1 MNQKESFKRLIQLTL
16 AGVCILLQ
24 TLVYRYIWYYYISWE
39 MKSRIGLGFWNR
51 GNTLLILLYAVLML
65 AFMQMYGGLKIGY
78 YRITDT
84 IFSQYFASVFV
95 DVITFVQLSLMMVQL
110 VNIFYLLTM
119 LAADFAIVVVWN
131 IIAGFIYRAIFS
143 PRQML
148 LIHGDR
154 PFDDIIQKFNTRKDR
169 YDVCKTISYREGY
182 ERLYDEILQRYD
194 AVVLWDI
201 PVDVRNKIIK
211 YCYGKSIRVY
221 IMPKITDVLLKG
233 ADQMNLF
240 DTPILLIREYNL
252 TMEERFIKRTADI
265 ICSLI
270 LIVLT
275 SPFMV
280 LTALLVKLYDG
291 GPVLYKQTRVTENNR
306 EFTIMKFRSMRVD
319 AEKDGVARLASKGD
333 SRITPIGKFIR
344 KVRLDELPQLFNIL
358 VGDMTFIGP
367 RPERPEIIKQYME
380 MMPEFAF
387 RTKVKAGLAGYA
399 QVYGK
404 YNTTPYDKLKLDLYY
419 IENYSFWLDVQLA
432 LLTLKILLTPDSTEG
447 IESSQ
452 ITAMRESNEQLKIK
466 KEKLDREARER
477 VEREQKER
485 GLLQKI
491 KDSTETNEEDKE
503 EL

>member
-39 MKSRIGLGFWNR
+39 MKARIGLKFWNR

-169 YDVCKTISYREGY
+169 YDVCQTISYREGY

-280 LTALLVKLYDG
+280 LTALMVKLYDG

-419 IENYSFWLDVQLA
+419 IENYTFWLDVQLA

-452 ITAMRESNEQLKIK
+452 ITAMRESNEQLRLKR
-466 KEKLDREARER
+466 EQLDKEARER
-477 VEREQKER
+477 VEREYAER
-485 GLLQKI
+485 QGQSS
-491 KDSTETNEEDKE
+491 DN
-503 EL
+503 

>member
-1 MNQKESFKRLIQLTL
+1 
-16 AGVCILLQ
+16 
-24 TLVYRYIWYYYISWE
+24 
-39 MKSRIGLGFWNR
+39 
-51 GNTLLILLYAVLML
+51 
-65 AFMQMYGGLKIGY
+65 
-78 YRITDT
+78 
-84 IFSQYFASVFV
+84 
-95 DVITFVQLSLMMVQL
+95 
-110 VNIFYLLTM
+110 
-119 LAADFAIVVVWN
+119 
-131 IIAGFIYRAIFS
+131 
-143 PRQML
+143 
-148 LIHGDR
+148 
-154 PFDDIIQKFNTRKDR
+154 
-169 YDVCKTISYREGY
+169 
-182 ERLYDEILQRYD
+182 
-194 AVVLWDI
+194 
-201 PVDVRNKIIK
+201 
-211 YCYGKSIRVY
+211 
-221 IMPKITDVLLKG
+221 
-233 ADQMNLF
+233 
-240 DTPILLIREYNL
+240 
-252 TMEERFIKRTADI
+252 
-265 ICSLI
+265 
-270 LIVLT
+270 
-275 SPFMV
+275 MV

-477 VEREQKER
+477 IEKEQKER
-485 GLLQKI
+485 GLLQEI

>member
-1 MNQKESFKRLIQLTL
+1 
-16 AGVCILLQ
+16 
-24 TLVYRYIWYYYISWE
+24 
-39 MKSRIGLGFWNR
+39 
-51 GNTLLILLYAVLML
+51 
-65 AFMQMYGGLKIGY
+65 
-78 YRITDT
+78 
-84 IFSQYFASVFV
+84 
-95 DVITFVQLSLMMVQL
+95 
-110 VNIFYLLTM
+110 
-119 LAADFAIVVVWN
+119 
-131 IIAGFIYRAIFS
+131 
-143 PRQML
+143 
-148 LIHGDR
+148 
-154 PFDDIIQKFNTRKDR
+154 
-169 YDVCKTISYREGY
+169 
-182 ERLYDEILQRYD
+182 
-194 AVVLWDI
+194 
-201 PVDVRNKIIK
+201 
-211 YCYGKSIRVY
+211 
-221 IMPKITDVLLKG
+221 MPKITDVLLKG

-291 GPVLYKQTRVTENNR
+291 GPVLYKQIRVTENNR

-477 VEREQKER
+477 IEKEQKER
-485 GLLQKI
+485 GLLQEI